1 MKSIKPM
8 KKSMTETIIQY
19 FAPDRRVIAVY
30 LFGSQARG
38 KAKSAS
44 DVDLAVLLAE
54 KPDFDYRLKAM
65 DELSGLLQKPVDVV
79 IIDQCGL
86 IMQRQVLKY
95 GILLYELDSRKR
107 KAFEILSRKMY
118 LDFLPAHRLYVSK
131 MEERILRRVE
141 NGR

>member
-30 LFGSQARG
+30 LFGSQAKG

-65 DELSGLLQKPVDVV
+65 DELSGLLHIFVFCQEP
-79 IIDQCGL
+79 L
-86 IMQRQVLKY
+86 
-95 GILLYELDSRKR
+95 
-107 KAFEILSRKMY
+107 
-118 LDFLPAHRLYVSK
+118 
-131 MEERILRRVE
+131 
-141 NGR
+141 